1 MKRIIVVSD
10 THRDFYSLA
19 KVAERHQ
26 DADLMIHLG
35 DGYEDFCRLEGLFPK
50 LERRCVKGNCD
61 FCLSKKIKLAEILD
75 YGPARIFYTHGHIYE
90 VKAGLDQ
97 LYQTG
102 VDGGANIILY
112 GHTHMPFVDYQKGV
126 YVMNPGSLGQPRD
139 GIPTYGI
146 IDMDDGWINCHIA
159 KL

>member
-19 KVAERHQ
+19 KVAERHH

-35 DGYEDFCRLEGLFPK
+35 DGYEDFCRLEGLFPELK
-50 LERRCVKGNCD
+50 RRCVRGNCD
-61 FCLSKKIKLAEILD
+61 FGLSKKIQLAEILE
-75 YGPARIFYTHGHIYE
+75 YGPACIFYTHGHIYE

-112 GHTHMPFVDYQKGV
+112 GHTHMPFVDYKNGV
-126 YVMNPGSLGQPRD
+126 HLMNPGSLGQPRD
-139 GIPTYGI
+139 GVSTYGI
-146 IDMDDGWINCHIA
+146 IDMEDDWINCHIA

>member
-1 MKRIIVVSD
+1 M
-10 THRDFYSLA
+10 A